1 MQQAAKK
8 QTVQFPQVVFEMPQF
23 QVSAFGF
30 AHRVI
35 SAMRKAGIAE
45 EHIEQYKQSVS
56 GLDLD
61 QTMLATMY
69 VVTVV

>member
-45 EHIEQYKQSVS
+45 EHIQQYKQEIHGMS
-56 GLDLD
+56 LDD
-61 QTMLATMY
+61 MMLHTMY
-69 VVTVV
+69 TVTVV